1 MMPHPALFPPL
12 FLAALAFFCW
22 SVYRRFSLVFL
33 GQPEQRTDQPVRRL
47 REMLLYA
54 FGQFRVIKKPF
65 GANHF
70 VIFWSFMILT
80 VANGEFLLN
89 GVFSSLRLDRLP
101 QGVHHALL
109 FAFDLVS
116 LMTLV
121 AITLSFGRRLIV
133 KPPYL
138 DSRYVKARSI
148 EGFLI
153 LSFIAL
159 LMVAYLG
166 MHGALIAQGAEP
178 AASAMPVSGL
188 VAGFFSPG
196 AAYLGTLVLALWWL
210 HAAVLLA
217 FICFLPHSKHMHILT
232 AIPNCYLGS
241 LDWPCTQPLERFAKG
256 ELFGVGSVERF
267 TWKDLLD
274 TYSCTECGRCQDA
287 CPATNTGKPL
297 NPRQIVHAIK
307 VNLLE
312 NGPALR
318 EGRKGTLPLIG
329 PEGEGT
335 NSEDAIWS
343 CTTCGACL
351 QACPVLIE
359 QMPKIIKMR
368 RFLVETEARFPE
380 ELLNLFENMEQ
391 RSNPWGIAPGER
403 GKWVSTMA
411 VRPFAAGETEYLLY
425 VGCAGSFDSRAK
437 QVTVALAT
445 VLDAAGVSWGIL
457 GKDEKCCGDSLRR
470 LGNEFLF
477 DRMTRENVELFR
489 ERGVKK
495 VITLCPHCLTTL
507 KNDYRQYGLELE
519 VMHHSQLIAGL
530 IENGRIKLSG
540 DDDRLGRISYHDPCY
555 LGRHNGIFD
564 APRAL
569 IEAATGSVP
578 TEIGRNRADSFCCG
592 AGGGRMWMEEFIGD
606 RVNHTRVDEALAGAP
621 DTLCVA
627 CPYCMTMMEDGLKDR
642 GAGQVRVRDVAEVVA
657 EALHAA
663 LAAPP
668 STR

>member
-1 MMPHPALFPPL
+1 MMPHPALFAPL
-12 FLAALAFFCW
+12 LLASLVFFCW
-22 SVYRRFSLVFL
+22 SVYRRFSLVLL
-33 GQPEQRTDQPVRRL
+33 GRPEQRGDQPGRRL
-47 REMLLYA
+47 KEMLVYA
-54 FGQFRVIKKPF
+54 FGQLRVVRKPF
-65 GANHF
+65 GVNHF
-70 VIFWSFMILT
+70 VIFWSFMILA

-89 GVFSSLRLDRLP
+89 GVFSSVRLDLLP
-101 QGVHHALL
+101 EGLHHALL
-109 FAFDLVS
+109 FVFDLVS

-121 AITLSFGRRLIV
+121 AITLSFGRRLFV

-138 DSRYVKARSI
+138 DSLYVKARSP
-148 EGFLI
+148 EAFLI

-159 LMVAYLG
+159 LMIAYLG
-166 MHGALIAQGAEP
+166 MHGALIARGVEP
-178 AASAMPVSGL
+178 AAAAMPVSRL

-196 AAYLGTLVLALWWL
+196 AAYLGTLILYLWWL

-232 AIPNCYLGS
+232 AIPNCYLAS
-241 LDWPCTQPLERFAKG
+241 LDWPCTQPQERFAKG

-267 TWKDLLD
+267 TWKDLFD

-287 CPATNTGKPL
+287 CPATATGKPL

-307 VNLLE
+307 MNLLE

-335 NSEDAIWS
+335 NTEEAIWA
-343 CTTCGACL
+343 CTTCGACM

-403 GKWVSTMA
+403 GKWVSTME

-437 QVTVALAT
+437 HVTVALAT
-445 VLDAAGVSWGIL
+445 VLNAAGVSWGIL

-477 DRMTRENVELFR
+477 DRMARENVELFR
-489 ERGVKK
+489 ERGVTK

-519 VMHHSQLIAGL
+519 VMHHSELIAGL
-530 IENGRIKLSG
+530 IQDGRIKLNG
-540 DDDRLGRISYHDPCY
+540 NDDRLGKISYHDPCY

-564 APRAL
+564 APRGL
-569 IEAATGSVP
+569 IEAATGTAP
-578 TEIGRNRADSFCCG
+578 RELGRNREESFCCG

-606 RVNHTRVDEALAGAP
+606 RVNHTRVDEALLGSP
-621 DTLCVA
+621 DTVCVA

-657 EALHAA
+657 EALHAG
-663 LAAPP
+663 
-668 STR
+668 

>member
-1 MMPHPALFPPL
+1 MPHFALFTPL
-12 FLAALAFFCW
+12 FAASLAFFCY
-22 SVYRRFSLVFL
+22 SVYRRFSLVLL
-33 GQPEQRTDQPVRRL
+33 GQPEQRLDQPARRL
-47 REMLLYA
+47 KEMLVYA
-54 FGQFRVIKKPF
+54 FGQLRVIRKPF
-65 GANHF
+65 GLNHF
-70 VIFWSFMILT
+70 VIFWSFMILA

-89 GVFSSLRLDRLP
+89 GVFPSLSLELLP
-101 QGVHHALL
+101 AGLHHALL
-109 FAFDLVS
+109 LAFDLVS
-116 LMTLV
+116 LLTLV
-121 AITLSFGRRLIV
+121 AIALSFGRRLLF

-138 DSRYVKARSI
+138 DSLYVKARSP
-148 EGFLI
+148 EAFLI

-159 LMVAYLG
+159 LMIAYLG
-166 MHGALIAQGAEP
+166 MHGALIAQGEETAT
-178 AASAMPVSGL
+178 SAMPVSSL
-188 VAGFFSPG
+188 VASLLAPAGSL
-196 AAYLGTLVLALWWL
+196 LGTLVLVFWWL

-232 AIPNCYLGS
+232 AIPNCYLAS
-241 LDWPCTQPLERFAKG
+241 LEWPNTQPREHFAKG
-256 ELFGVGSVERF
+256 EVYGAGSVERF

-307 VNLLE
+307 TNLLV

-318 EGRKGTLPLIG
+318 DGRQGTLPLIG

-335 NSEDAIWS
+335 NTEDAIWA
-343 CTTCGACL
+343 CTTCGACM

-368 RFLVETEARFPE
+368 RHLVQNEARFPE

-403 GKWVSTMA
+403 AKWVSTME

-425 VGCAGSFDSRAK
+425 VGCAGSFDARAK
-437 QVTVALAT
+437 HVTVALAT

-477 DRMTRENVELFR
+477 EKMAQENVDLFR
-489 ERGVKK
+489 ERGVTK

-519 VMHHSQLIAGL
+519 VQHHSELIAEL
-530 IENGRIKLSG
+530 MQQGRIKLEG
-540 DDDRLGRISYHDPCY
+540 GAAGLGAISYHDPCY

-564 APRAL
+564 APRTL
-569 IEAATGSVP
+569 IKAATG
-578 TEIGRNRADSFCCG
+578 TAAQEIGRNHENSFCCG

-606 RVNHTRVDEALAGAP
+606 RVNHARVDEALLGSP
-621 DTLCVA
+621 DTVCVA
-627 CPYCMTMMEDGLKDR
+627 CPYCMTMFEDGLKDR
-642 GAGQVRVRDVAEVVA
+642 GAGAVRVRDVAEVVA
-657 EALHAA
+657 EAL
-663 LAAPP
+663 
-668 STR
+668 RKV